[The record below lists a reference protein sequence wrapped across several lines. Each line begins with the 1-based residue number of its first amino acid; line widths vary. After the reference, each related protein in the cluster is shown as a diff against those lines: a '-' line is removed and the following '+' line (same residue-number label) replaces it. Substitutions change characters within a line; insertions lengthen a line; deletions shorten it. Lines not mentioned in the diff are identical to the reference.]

1 MCVNR
6 EVQELSSKKDE
17 SQAIVVSEQVDPVRK
32 QPTDIFLI
40 ICLIQSQK
48 QVRHIILLIHISH
61 HCFCCCWQLMK
72 PKMNG
77 AKSNFGCIIEGKM
90 VNMTTF
96 FGMSLRAFV
105 FWKSMDKV
113 HVWIALHQDEKVS
126 HF

>member
-48 QVRHIILLIHISH
+48 QLRHIILLIHISH

-72 PKMNG
+72 PNMNG
-77 AKSNFGCIIEGKM
+77 AKSNFGCIM
-90 VNMTTF
+90 
-96 FGMSLRAFV
+96 AFV